1 MGRSSGFEFAGGLG
15 LNLQTADTVI
25 MFDSDWNPQMDLQ
38 VCDQPTFFQLPCSVS
53 DWLEACMYGIAPG
66 EEIFRIAVACV
77 VSSFSVLAS
86 HGLLHTADIDASA
99 VCTGRFSKGFFRFQ
113 LQVYLRIK

>member
-1 MGRSSGFEFAGGLG
+1 
-15 LNLQTADTVI
+15 
-25 MFDSDWNPQMDLQ
+25 
-38 VCDQPTFFQLPCSVS
+38 
-53 DWLEACMYGIAPG
+53 MYGIAPG

-113 LQVYLRIK
+113 LQVYLRIKKVDFRHPFSGKVKLSRDAVSCACIAQPFICISFLWQVFEMSAPFHGRKVSLAWP